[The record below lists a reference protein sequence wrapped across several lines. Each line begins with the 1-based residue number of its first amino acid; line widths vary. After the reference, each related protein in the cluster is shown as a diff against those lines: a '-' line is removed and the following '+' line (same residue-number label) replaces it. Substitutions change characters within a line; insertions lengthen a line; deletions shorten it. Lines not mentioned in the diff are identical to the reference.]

1 MCSYFIYCNGKT
13 QSLFSQTT
21 ESPNYISPNKD
32 ISTLKNDVYRQ
43 SSFNELSIP
52 PSNDD
57 EDAETDPI
65 ILRAQAMA
73 IAASNGQKLTPEQ
86 LQLIAKPDVQQQKL
100 IEEAKRVSKAK
111 ELHNQQQ
118 QQQQSQ
124 SQSHN
129 LQLIG
134 QQISTDFKKFINEE
148 KEKPPMQWG
157 SDLGKF
163 VQHQSMKISNTSGG
177 GGGATEDSG
186 GDDTTSKLE
195 MSPKGKKKMEG
206 FGSAPSPVQ
215 STPTSSTNKGLWPNM
230 PPLPLL
236 NESITNMLPGN
247 KLGGTESGTTSIDD
261 IDTTNESVIISG
273 ILWKRRSGFGKHST
287 IKAWEKRF
295 VELRGSKLI
304 YYRTDEEKKKEEEK
318 EVEDS
323 TAMKNSG
330 VSPPSGI
337 STPRSPSQDDNA
349 AENSAEQGEQS
360 ITTPNNSNNN
370 DTDISASKKLGNIF
384 GQAAQVAE
392 QRIQTAREELTRLAS
407 VTGIGHSSAADNT
420 PRGILD
426 LSKESASV
434 SASMGH
440 SGAPSPF
447 CLSIKVK
454 SETKWKFCF
463 VSHGMLMEWLAA
475 LTDVIVKSS
484 VDAVADGNHD
494 WTLEEYCI
502 KRGRENENDIADR
515 ALVGDNSDV
524 ATTVSHT
531 TRSIITGG
539 LPENAKSQWMIA
551 GVNVYIVWALFNVAL
566 IIARASSTSIAQ
578 YWKLVVFANFAIW
591 QLCTRPNKHSLQCK
605 SAGARK
611 QQLRSESSSTAVAR
625 KGHKPIAGDTT
636 VQVVNEEDP
645 NVNKS
650 GQPVPSWI
658 PISSSEVDVRS
669 HGYLT
674 TKQKIP
680 SPGELYECVAVDV
693 FSSVRCRITDVA
705 TRVKFD
711 DKFSLVEESSKMN
724 KTWKSPDIFVVSI
737 AIPTEAP
744 RFGQSSDDGQ
754 GITIVGYFKMRSE
767 TRTILQRITATDYD
781 HTIDASDSET
791 DVQKRIVNGVRLW
804 ERYCQEAPNDP
815 SFQARFK
822 LIPAANL
829 EELGCPSYIAKYN
842 GKPVLIKRNQVTGFF
857 TDYPTLNAME
867 FDISLHPFPYLFK
880 QAMAYLKDYFDKV
893 S

>member
-1 MCSYFIYCNGKT
+1 M
-13 QSLFSQTT
+13 
-21 ESPNYISPNKD
+21 
-32 ISTLKNDVYRQ
+32 
-43 SSFNELSIP
+43 
-52 PSNDD
+52 
-57 EDAETDPI
+57 
-65 ILRAQAMA
+65 
-73 IAASNGQKLTPEQ
+73 
-86 LQLIAKPDVQQQKL
+86 QQQKL

-118 QQQQSQ
+118 QQQ

-177 GGGATEDSG
+177 GGVDNNSG
-186 GDDTTSKLE
+186 EGGNDTSKLE

-236 NESITNMLPGN
+236 NESITNMLPGGGGI
-247 KLGGTESGTTSIDD
+247 KGGTESGTTSIND
-261 IDTTNESVIISG
+261 IDTNESVMISG

-287 IKAWEKRF
+287 IKAWEKRR

-304 YYRTDEEKKKEEEK
+304 YYRTDEEKKKEEKEK
-318 EVEDS
+318 DVEDS
-323 TAMKNSG
+323 TMKNSG
-330 VSPPSGI
+330 LSPPSGF

-349 AENSAEQGEQS
+349 AENSTEQGEQS
-360 ITTPNNSNNN
+360 ITTPNSNNNN

-420 PRGILD
+420 PRGVLD

-463 VSHGMLMEWLAA
+463 DSHGMLMEWLAA

-484 VDAVADGNHD
+484 VNEVADGNHD
-494 WTLEEYCI
+494 WKLEEYYCI
-502 KRGRENENDIADR
+502 KRGGENDNDDADR
-515 ALVGDNSDV
+515 TLVGDNTDV
-524 ATTVSHT
+524 AAAVSHT
-531 TRSIITGG
+531 TRSIATG
-539 LPENAKSQWMIA
+539 LPENVLKSQWIIT
-551 GVNVYIVWALFNVAL
+551 GTNVYIVWALFNVAL

-578 YWKLVVFANFAIW
+578 YWKLVVFVNFAIW
-591 QLCTRPNKHSLQCK
+591 QLCTRPKRSLESK
-605 SAGARK
+605 SVGARK

-625 KGHKPIAGDTT
+625 KGYKPIAGDTT
-636 VQVVNEEDP
+636 VQVVNKKDP

-693 FSSVRCRITDVA
+693 FASNSRIPDIA

-711 DKFSLVEESSKMN
+711 DKFSLIESSKMN

-737 AIPTEAP
+737 TIPTEAP

-754 GITIVGYFKMRSE
+754 GITIVGYFKMKSE
-767 TRTILQRITATDYD
+767 TRKILQRITATNYD
-781 HTIDASDSET
+781 HSTDTSDSET

-822 LIPAANL
+822 FIPAANL

-842 GKPVLIKRNQVTGFF
+842 GKPVLIKRSQVTGFF
-857 TDYPTLNAME
+857 ADHPTLNAME

-893 S
+893 SRSNTILYTRYGFVLSLR